1 MELNHIALSVTS
13 HQEITNFYQDIL
25 GFQTMRVF
33 DLKEE
38 LSEKIFGIP
47 ADVAIAVL
55 TRDELSLEIFISNA
69 PTKHG
74 FGHVCLNVE
83 KRDEI
88 IKKAK
93 AMNYK
98 VVNVDRGSYD
108 LVFIK
113 DKNGNL
119 FELKE
124 IK

>member
-1 MELNHIALSVTS
+1 MELNHIALTVTN

-47 ADVAIAVL
+47 VDVAIAVL
-55 TRDELSLEIFISNA
+55 TRDELSLEIFISDTPIKN
-69 PTKHG
+69 G
-74 FGHVCLNVE
+74 FGHICLNVE
-83 KRDEI
+83 KRDGI
-88 IKKAK
+88 IRKAK

-98 VVNVDRGSYD
+98 VVSVDRGSYD

-124 IK
+124 KR